1 MLVVIVIMFVFFII
15 LLRKQK
21 LELKYCLIWIVAL
34 IGIAV
39 LCIFPPLLDKISY
52 LLGIDTPVNTLF
64 LICIAFLACICI
76 SLTVVVSSLSDQL
89 RKLTQN
95 IAIYEFE
102 ISQQNVKD
110 ANEQSLRKED

>member
-1 MLVVIVIMFVFFII
+1 MLILAVITAMFVFFII

-21 LELKYCLIWIVAL
+21 IELRYCLVWIIGL
-34 IGIAV
+34 SGIAV
-39 LCIFPPLLDKISY
+39 FCIFPHLLERLSA

-76 SLTVVVSSLSDQL
+76 SLTVVVSKLSDRL

-95 IAIYEFE
+95 IAINEFE
-102 ISQQNVKD
+102 ENNK
-110 ANEQSLRKED
+110 K